1 MTNAQLNQYLEL
13 IARLIEEIAGD
24 GITAATIVRLSKI
37 SA

>member
-1 MTNAQLNQYLEL
+1 MSNSQLNQYLEL